1 MKIRDTKFEVGDLV
15 TPIAMPMDKWDHP
28 NAVLAVVLDIK
39 SPSGADLPDLPGCA
53 DIGDTLTL
61 RFITGPDAVPGGER
75 AWDCARYYKKVTS
88 MLENE

>member
-28 NAVLAVVLDIK
+28 NAVLALVLDVK
-39 SPSGADLPDLPGCA
+39 SPSEADVAKLGA

-75 AWDCARYYKKVTS
+75 AYDCARYYKKVTS
-88 MLENE
+88 MLNE

>member
-28 NAVLAVVLDIK
+28 NAVLALVLDVK
-39 SPSGADLPDLPGCA
+39 SPKEANLSGVGNVH
-53 DIGDTLTL
+53 IGDTLTL

-88 MLENE
+88 LLDNE

>member
-28 NAVLAVVLDIK
+28 NAVLALVLDVK
-39 SPSGADLPDLPGCA
+39 SPKAPDLPGCA

-75 AWDCARYYKKVTS
+75 EWDCARYYKKVTS